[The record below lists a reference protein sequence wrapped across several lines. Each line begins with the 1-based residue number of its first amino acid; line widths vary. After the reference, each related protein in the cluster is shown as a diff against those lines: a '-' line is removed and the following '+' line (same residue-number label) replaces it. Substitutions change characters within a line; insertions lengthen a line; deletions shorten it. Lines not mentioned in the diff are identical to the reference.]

1 MQLFFAT
8 PSQELATL
16 FCKSYAIAGWLLEE
30 SMNHVSKASSPTIA
44 KKNPLANSRFDT
56 D

>member
-1 MQLFFAT
+1 MQLFLAI
-8 PSQELATL
+8 PSQEFATL
-16 FCKSYAIAGWLLEE
+16 FCKSYAIAWWLLEE